1 MRELRGVELSE
12 EDLAHA
18 AEHLPDHLRMT
29 FVVVDSRGRELGAGK
44 DLAHLQHSLAGA
56 ADQAVRRAVRGA
68 IAQAM
73 EDAQAGRGRRGKT
86 AEGTERTT
94 GGGKRGRSD
103 GGRGARADGRTP
115 GTDGGR
121 GTGADGRPDASAG
134 ASPSRAGGGADT
146 AALSALNE
154 DSITAMPV
162 LPRAVASQADG
173 LSLRAFPAL
182 VPQGS
187 ADDPRAG
194 VRVMANAAEA
204 AREHR
209 LGLARLLLQRVRL
222 ATARVTTRWNGREAL
237 MLAASPYEG
246 TDALVADAQLASAL
260 SLVDQLCEPD
270 SVRSPED
277 FERLVAAARGR
288 HEDRVYEILGHVVR
302 AMEAHSEAEGAVATH
317 PQASLREVV
326 DDVRENTRRLVHAG
340 FLADTPFGAL
350 PHLARYLRA
359 GAVRID
365 RASQSAAALDRD
377 LADMDRLGEAARRL
391 EGARRAAA
399 GRPYDAGTARLL
411 SQAQWMAQELRVS
424 LFAQRLGTPN
434 KVSFKRLLGVIADAE
449 AAVRPG
455 GRP

>member
-1 MRELRGVELSE
+1 MDLSE
-12 EDLAHA
+12 ADLAHA

-73 EDAQAGRGRRGKT
+73 EDAQAGRNRRGKA
-86 AEGTERTT
+86 AEGTGRAA
-94 GGGKRGRSD
+94 GSRKKSGSARGRGPGAD
-103 GGRGARADGRTP
+103 GRTAGTTGARADGR
-115 GTDGGR
+115 R
-121 GTGADGRPDASAG
+121 DASAG
-134 ASPSRAGGGADT
+134 ASPSRAGGGAEA

-162 LPRAVASQADG
+162 LPRAVVSRADG

-209 LGLARLLLQRVRL
+209 LGLARMLLQRVRL
-222 ATARVTTRWNGREAL
+222 ATARVTTRWTGREAL
-237 MLAASPYEG
+237 MLAASPYRG
-246 TDALVADAQLASAL
+246 TDALVADAQLASVL
-260 SLVDQLCEPD
+260 SLVDQLCAPD
-270 SVRSPED
+270 SVRGPED
-277 FERLVAAARGR
+277 FERLVAAARER
-288 HEDRVYEILGHVVR
+288 HEDRVHEILGHVVR
-302 AMEAHSEAEGAVATH
+302 AMEAHSEAEGAVAAH

-340 FLADTPFGAL
+340 FLADTPFEAL

-365 RASQSAAALDRD
+365 RASQSAPALERD
-377 LADMDRLGEAARRL
+377 LADMDRLEDAAKRL
-391 EGARRAAA
+391 DRARQAA
-399 GRPYDAGTARLL
+399 GRRPYDAETARLL

-455 GRP
+455 GRS